1 MKLIKHLLFF
11 LILISCKENHQYIS
25 MIKKDVEVLSH
36 DSLMGRETGTEGER
50 IAAEYIKKR
59 FIELDINPINE
70 NGYFQ
75 KFTFNK
81 SINPHQN
88 ASFTNQLNDSSTT
101 GTNVIGYIDNMSENT
116 IVIGA
121 HFDHLGYGGTNSL
134 YRDKEKQIHN
144 GADDNASGTAL
155 VLDLAS
161 KLKISNK
168 ENNYLF
174 IAFSGEEIGILGS
187 NFFTKNSPV
196 PVEKYNYMINMD
208 MVGRLDADS
217 TLAVFGVGT
226 SPLFKQVL
234 NSSNSSFKLTLKD
247 SGIGPSD
254 HTSFYTNDIPVL
266 HFFTGQHEDYH
277 KPSDDYEKINFEGME
292 KISSYIYDIISQ
304 LNNQGKLKFKKT
316 INESEQAPRFN
327 VTLGVIP
334 DYLFDGVG
342 MKIDGVSESRPAQ
355 KAGMLKGDI
364 VVKMGNH
371 KVNNMMDYMKALSKF
386 EKGEKTIVIIEREK
400 KKIEKNVI
408 F

>member
-11 LILISCKENHQYIS
+11 VIILSCQEKHEHLS
-25 MIKKDVEVLSH
+25 MIRKDVQVLSH

-59 FIELDINPINE
+59 FVDLNISPVNE

-81 SINPHQN
+81 TKNPHQN
-88 ASFTNQLNDSSTT
+88 TSFTNQLNDSSVT
-101 GTNVIGYIDNMSENT
+101 GTNVIGYIDNLSENT

-121 HFDHLGYGGTNSL
+121 HYDHLGYGGTNSL
-134 YRDKEKQIHN
+134 YRDKKNQIHN

-161 KLKISNK
+161 KLKTSNR

-187 NFFTKNSPV
+187 NFFTKNSPI
-196 PVEKYNYMINMD
+196 PTEKYNYMINMD

-266 HFFTGQHEDYH
+266 HFFTGQHKDYH
-277 KPSDDYEKINFEGME
+277 KPSDDYEKINFPGME
-292 KISSYIYDIISQ
+292 KISSFIYDIISQ

-316 INESEQAPRFN
+316 VNESEQAPRFN

-334 DYLFDGVG
+334 DYLFDGIG
-342 MKIDGVSESRPAQ
+342 MKIDGVSENRPAQ
-355 KAGMLKGDI
+355 KAGMAKGD
-364 VVKMGNH
+364 VVIKMGDH
-371 KVNNMMDYMKALSKF
+371 QVNNMMDYMTALSKF
-386 EKGEKTIVIIEREK
+386 EKGQEAIVLIERDK
-400 KKIEKNVI
+400 TKIEKKVI

>member
-1 MKLIKHLLFF
+1 
-11 LILISCKENHQYIS
+11 

-226 SPLFKQVL
+226 SPLFKHVL

-277 KPSDDYEKINFEGME
+277 KPSDDYEKINFKGME

>member
-1 MKLIKHLLFF
+1 MKVIKHLLFF
-11 LILISCKENHQYIS
+11 LIVLSCQEKHEHLS
-25 MIKKDVEVLSH
+25 MIRKDVQVLSH

-59 FIELDINPINE
+59 FVDLNIRPFDE

-81 SINPHQN
+81 TKNPHQN
-88 ASFTNQLNDSSTT
+88 ANFTNQLNDSSVT

-121 HFDHLGYGGTNSL
+121 HYDHLGYGGTNSL
-134 YRDKEKQIHN
+134 YRDKKNQIHN

-161 KLKISNK
+161 KLKTSNR

-187 NFFTKNSPV
+187 NFFTKNSPILT
-196 PVEKYNYMINMD
+196 EKYNYMINMD

-234 NSSNSSFKLTLKD
+234 TSSNSSFKLTLKD

-266 HFFTGQHEDYH
+266 HFFTGQHKDYH
-277 KPSDDYEKINFEGME
+277 KPSDDYEKINFPGME
-292 KISSYIYDIISQ
+292 KISSFIYDIISQ

-316 INESEQAPRFN
+316 VNESEQAPRFS

-334 DYLFDGVG
+334 DYLFDGIG
-342 MKIDGVSESRPAQ
+342 MKIDGVSENRPAQ
-355 KAGMLKGDI
+355 KSGMAKGD
-364 VVKMGNH
+364 VVIKMGDH
-371 KVNNMMDYMKALSKF
+371 QVNNMMDYMKALSKF
-386 EKGEKTIVIIEREK
+386 EKGQEAIVLIERDK
-400 KKIEKNVI
+400 KKIEKKVI

>member
-11 LILISCKENHQYIS
+11 VIILSCQEKHEHLS
-25 MIKKDVEVLSH
+25 MIRKDVQVLSH

-59 FIELDINPINE
+59 FVDLNISPVDE

-81 SINPHQN
+81 TKNPHQN
-88 ASFTNQLNDSSTT
+88 TSFTNQLNDSSVT
-101 GTNVIGYIDNMSENT
+101 GTNVIGYIDNLSENT

-121 HFDHLGYGGTNSL
+121 HYDHLGYGGTNSL
-134 YRDKEKQIHN
+134 YRDKKNQIHN

-161 KLKISNK
+161 KLKTSNR

-187 NFFTKNSPV
+187 NFFTKNSPI
-196 PVEKYNYMINMD
+196 PTEKYNYMINMD

-266 HFFTGQHEDYH
+266 HFFTGQHKDYH
-277 KPSDDYEKINFEGME
+277 KPSDDYEKINFPGME
-292 KISSYIYDIISQ
+292 KISSFIYDIISQ

-316 INESEQAPRFN
+316 VNESEQAPRFN

-334 DYLFDGVG
+334 DYLFDGIG
-342 MKIDGVSESRPAQ
+342 MKIDGVSENRPAQ
-355 KAGMLKGDI
+355 KAGMAKGD
-364 VVKMGNH
+364 VVIKMGDH
-371 KVNNMMDYMKALSKF
+371 QVNNMMDYMTALSKF
-386 EKGEKTIVIIEREK
+386 EKGQEAIVLIERDK
-400 KKIEKNVI
+400 TKIEKKVI

>member
-11 LILISCKENHQYIS
+11 LIVLSCQEKHEHLS
-25 MIKKDVEVLSH
+25 MIRKDVQVLSH

-59 FIELDINPINE
+59 FVDLNIRPFDE

-81 SINPHQN
+81 TKNPHQN
-88 ASFTNQLNDSSTT
+88 ANFTNQLNDSSVT

-121 HFDHLGYGGTNSL
+121 HYDHLGYGGTNSL
-134 YRDKEKQIHN
+134 YRDKKNQIHN

-161 KLKISNK
+161 KLKTSNR

-187 NFFTKNSPV
+187 NFFTKNSPILT
-196 PVEKYNYMINMD
+196 EKYNYMINMD

-266 HFFTGQHEDYH
+266 HFFTGQHKDYH
-277 KPSDDYEKINFEGME
+277 KPSDDYEKINFPGME
-292 KISSYIYDIISQ
+292 KISSFIYDIISQ

-316 INESEQAPRFN
+316 VNESEQAPRFS

-334 DYLFDGVG
+334 DYLFDGIG
-342 MKIDGVSESRPAQ
+342 MKIDGVSENRPAQ
-355 KAGMLKGDI
+355 KSGMAKGD
-364 VVKMGNH
+364 VVIKMGDH
-371 KVNNMMDYMKALSKF
+371 QVNNMMDYMKALSKF
-386 EKGEKTIVIIEREK
+386 EKGQEAIVLIERDK
-400 KKIEKNVI
+400 KKIEKKVI

>member
-1 MKLIKHLLFF
+1 
-11 LILISCKENHQYIS
+11 
-25 MIKKDVEVLSH
+25 MIRKDVQVLSH

-59 FIELDINPINE
+59 FVDLNIRPFDE

-81 SINPHQN
+81 TKNPHQN
-88 ASFTNQLNDSSTT
+88 ANFTNQLNDSSVT

-121 HFDHLGYGGTNSL
+121 HYDHLGYGGTNSL
-134 YRDKEKQIHN
+134 YRDKKNQIHN

-161 KLKISNK
+161 KLKTSNR

-187 NFFTKNSPV
+187 NFFTKNSPILT
-196 PVEKYNYMINMD
+196 EKYNYMINMD

-266 HFFTGQHEDYH
+266 HFFTGQHKDYH
-277 KPSDDYEKINFEGME
+277 KPSDDYEKINFPGME
-292 KISSYIYDIISQ
+292 KISSFIYDIISQ

-316 INESEQAPRFN
+316 VNESEQAPRFS

-334 DYLFDGVG
+334 DYLFDGIG
-342 MKIDGVSESRPAQ
+342 MKIDGVSENRPAQ
-355 KAGMLKGDI
+355 KSGMARGD
-364 VVKMGNH
+364 VVIKMGDH
-371 KVNNMMDYMKALSKF
+371 QVNNMMDYMKALSKF
-386 EKGEKTIVIIEREK
+386 EKGQEAIVLIERDK
-400 KKIEKNVI
+400 KKIEKKVI

>member
-1 MKLIKHLLFF
+1 
-11 LILISCKENHQYIS
+11 
-25 MIKKDVEVLSH
+25 
-36 DSLMGRETGTEGER
+36 MGRETGTEGER

-59 FIELDINPINE
+59 FVDLNIRPFDE

-81 SINPHQN
+81 TKNPHQN
-88 ASFTNQLNDSSTT
+88 ANFTNQLNDSSVT

-121 HFDHLGYGGTNSL
+121 HYDHLGYGGTNSL
-134 YRDKEKQIHN
+134 YRDKKNQIHN

-161 KLKISNK
+161 KLKTSNR

-187 NFFTKNSPV
+187 NFFTKNSPILT
-196 PVEKYNYMINMD
+196 EKYNYMINMD

-266 HFFTGQHEDYH
+266 HFFTGQHKDYH
-277 KPSDDYEKINFEGME
+277 KPSDDYEKINFPGME
-292 KISSYIYDIISQ
+292 KISSFIYDIISQ

-316 INESEQAPRFN
+316 VNESEQAPRFS

-334 DYLFDGVG
+334 DYLFDGIG
-342 MKIDGVSESRPAQ
+342 MKIDGVSENRPAQ
-355 KAGMLKGDI
+355 KSGMAKGD
-364 VVKMGNH
+364 VVIKMGDH
-371 KVNNMMDYMKALSKF
+371 QVNNMMDYMKALSKF
-386 EKGEKTIVIIEREK
+386 EKGQEAIVLIERDK
-400 KKIEKNVI
+400 KKIEKKVI

>member
-11 LILISCKENHQYIS
+11 LIVLSCQEKHEHLS
-25 MIKKDVEVLSH
+25 MIRKDVQVLSH

-59 FIELDINPINE
+59 FVDLNIRPFDE

-81 SINPHQN
+81 TKNPHQN
-88 ASFTNQLNDSSTT
+88 ANFTNQLNDSSVT

-121 HFDHLGYGGTNSL
+121 HYDHLGYGGTNSL
-134 YRDKEKQIHN
+134 YRDKKNQIHN

-161 KLKISNK
+161 KLKTSNR

-187 NFFTKNSPV
+187 NFFTKNSPILT
-196 PVEKYNYMINMD
+196 EKYNYMINMD

-234 NSSNSSFKLTLKD
+234 TSSNSSFKLTLKD

-266 HFFTGQHEDYH
+266 HFFTGQHKDYH
-277 KPSDDYEKINFEGME
+277 KPSDDYEKINFPGME
-292 KISSYIYDIISQ
+292 KISSFIYDIISQ

-316 INESEQAPRFN
+316 VNESEQAPRFS

-334 DYLFDGVG
+334 DYLFDGIG
-342 MKIDGVSESRPAQ
+342 MKIDGVSENRPAQ
-355 KAGMLKGDI
+355 KSGMAKGD
-364 VVKMGNH
+364 VVIKMGDH
-371 KVNNMMDYMKALSKF
+371 QVNNMMDYMKALSKF
-386 EKGEKTIVIIEREK
+386 EKGQEAIVLIERDK
-400 KKIEKNVI
+400 KKIEKKVI

>member
-11 LILISCKENHQYIS
+11 VIILSCQEKHEHLS
-25 MIKKDVEVLSH
+25 MIRKDVQVLSH

-59 FIELDINPINE
+59 FVDLNISPVDE

-81 SINPHQN
+81 TKNPHQN
-88 ASFTNQLNDSSTT
+88 TSFTNQLNDSSVT
-101 GTNVIGYIDNMSENT
+101 GTNVIGYIDNLSENT

-121 HFDHLGYGGTNSL
+121 HYDHLGYGGTNSL
-134 YRDKEKQIHN
+134 YRDKKNQIHN

-161 KLKISNK
+161 KLKTSNR

-187 NFFTKNSPV
+187 NFFTKNSPI
-196 PVEKYNYMINMD
+196 PTEKYNYMINMD

-266 HFFTGQHEDYH
+266 HFFTGQHKDYH
-277 KPSDDYEKINFEGME
+277 KPSDDYEKINFPGME
-292 KISSYIYDIISQ
+292 KISSFIYDIISQ

-316 INESEQAPRFN
+316 VNESEQAPKFN

-334 DYLFDGVG
+334 DYLFDGIG
-342 MKIDGVSESRPAQ
+342 MKIDGVSENRPAQ
-355 KAGMLKGDI
+355 KAGMAKGD
-364 VVKMGNH
+364 VVIKMGDH
-371 KVNNMMDYMKALSKF
+371 QVNNMMDYMTALSKF
-386 EKGEKTIVIIEREK
+386 EKGQEAIVLIERDK
-400 KKIEKNVI
+400 TKIEKKVI

>member
-11 LILISCKENHQYIS
+11 VIILSCQEKHEHLS
-25 MIKKDVEVLSH
+25 MIRKDVQVLSH

-59 FIELDINPINE
+59 FVDLNISPVDE

-81 SINPHQN
+81 TKNPHQN
-88 ASFTNQLNDSSTT
+88 TSFTNQLNDSSVT
-101 GTNVIGYIDNMSENT
+101 GTNVIGYIDNLSENT

-121 HFDHLGYGGTNSL
+121 HYDHLGYGGTNSL
-134 YRDKEKQIHN
+134 YRDKKNQIHN

-161 KLKISNK
+161 KLKTSNR

-187 NFFTKNSPV
+187 NFFTKNSPI
-196 PVEKYNYMINMD
+196 PTEKYNYMINMD

-266 HFFTGQHEDYH
+266 HFFTGQHKDYH
-277 KPSDDYEKINFEGME
+277 KPSDDYEKINFPGME
-292 KISSYIYDIISQ
+292 KISSFIYDIISQ

-316 INESEQAPRFN
+316 VNESEQAPRFN

-334 DYLFDGVG
+334 DYLFDGIG
-342 MKIDGVSESRPAQ
+342 MKIDGVSENRPAQ
-355 KAGMLKGDI
+355 KAGMAKGD
-364 VVKMGNH
+364 VVIKMGDH
-371 KVNNMMDYMKALSKF
+371 QVNNMMDYMTALSKF
-386 EKGEKTIVIIEREK
+386 EKGQEAIVLIERDK
-400 KKIEKNVI
+400 TKIEKKLI